1 MISRTPPDISEPI
14 ATPPEKL
21 KKLCSIVTLVVG
33 VGAFGGAAGMRFRK
47 LQLWADELGLGGA
60 FSSHI
65 PTCDA
70 LT

>member
-1 MISRTPPDISEPI
+1 VAYHRLHR
-14 ATPPEKL
+14 AFA
-21 KKLCSIVTLVVG
+21 VRVVVG
-33 VGAFGGAAGMRFRK
+33 FGVAIVARGAFGGAAGMRFRK

>member
-1 MISRTPPDISEPI
+1 VAYHRLHR
-14 ATPPEKL
+14 AFA
-21 KKLCSIVTLVVG
+21 VRVVVG
-33 VGAFGGAAGMRFRK
+33 FGVAIVKRPSSARGAFGGAAGMRFRK